1 MAPSLFT
8 SSVSWA
14 IRDSYHLILT
24 LIQYLFNNTPQ
35 LLDYVFMRLSKLT
48 SQFYGIKLVIMT
60 MIILIKYD
68 EINRELGL

>member
-1 MAPSLFT
+1 M
-8 SSVSWA
+8 
-14 IRDSYHLILT
+14 T
-24 LIQYLFNNTPQ
+24 LIQYLFNDTPQ
-35 LLDYVFMRLSKLT
+35 LLDYVLMRLSKLT

>member
-1 MAPSLFT
+1 MARKSPYLAFI
-8 SSVSWA
+8 VN
-14 IRDSYHLILT
+14 HMMT

-35 LLDYVFMRLSKLT
+35 LLDYVLMRLSKLT